1 MFIRQRSLSLAA
13 GVALCAGAVAFPLS
27 PAQAQPGED
36 ARQTI
41 ILEPLTLEEVERDSS
56 YRLISRNGLP
66 IAAPR
71 AAYGNT
77 RATCTY
83 AGGSTKTFDWTGKNP
98 STCGQYYRLYVN
110 GKLVFAAQTRSGP
123 NIWGVVGQ
131 GYTALQKWCSRNS
144 MTCGVVTSVGTLAV
158 ASLLG

>member
-1 MFIRQRSLSLAA
+1 MTVQLLSTRILLSAA
-13 GVALCAGAVAFPLS
+13 VIAVTVVNPVTV
-27 PAQAQPGED
+27 PHAQASDRSSPV
-36 ARQTI
+36 
-41 ILEPLTLEEVERDSS
+41 ILQPLTLEEVERDGS
-56 YRLISRNGLP
+56 YRLLTPATSP
-66 IAAPR
+66 APTTR
-71 AAYGNT
+71 MASGYT

-83 AGGSTKTFDWTGKNP
+83 SGGMTKSYDWTGRNP
-98 STCGQYYRLYVN
+98 STCGQYYRLYIN
-110 GKLVFAAQTRSGP
+110 GKVVFAAQSRSGP